1 MEETKKL
8 LGSVIISLKIVEEVQ
23 RDIKDIAGFKKKI
36 EEYLKQNITELLD
49 VILYG
54 AISLNASDIHIE
66 PEEKDA
72 RLRIRLDG
80 ILQDV
85 VFFDHETHRHLL
97 SRLKLTSKLKL
108 NITDKPQDGR
118 FTIGLPPT
126 NFRDDKPDKTKSN
139 AELNPKLVGGELIE
153 VRTSSLPAEYGE
165 SIVMRILNPKSL
177 VLLDKLGLRDDL
189 LKVFQ
194 KEIERPNG
202 MIIVTGPTG
211 SGKTTTLYAFLK
223 KIQNPEIKI
232 ITIEDPIEYHLKGV
246 SQTQVAPEKGYN
258 FADGLKSIVR
268 QDPDVILVGEIR
280 DEETAKIALQAAL
293 TGHLVLSTLHTNDA
307 AGTIPRLV
315 DLGAEASS
323 IAPAIKMAI
332 AQRLVRKI
340 CKKCSVFE
348 KPSATE
354 LSEIKKGL
362 KHLSRL
368 PEGNRGSSTAS
379 PSGPKIKIPDLDKI
393 KIAKIKEGGCQAC
406 NFTGYKG
413 RQGLFEAFLVDSE
426 MEKFILTNPPVSSI
440 RELAIKKGMVTM
452 YQSGLIDIALGI
464 TTFDEIQRV
473 VEEEENEVGSE

>member
-8 LGSVIISLKIVEEVQ
+8 LGSVTISPKIIEEVKTQ
-23 RDIKDIAGFKKKI
+23 VKDIEAFKNKI
-36 EEYLKQNITELLD
+36 KEYSTQNVTELLD

-54 AISLNASDIHIE
+54 AITLNTSDVHIE
-66 PEEKDA
+66 PQEEEA

-85 VFFDHETHRHLL
+85 VFFEHDAYHHLL
-97 SRLKLTSKLKL
+97 SRLKLLSKLKL
-108 NITDKPQDGR
+108 NIADKPQDGR
-118 FTIGLPPT
+118 FTIMVADL
-126 NFRDDKPDKTKSN
+126 
-139 AELNPKLVGGELIE
+139 LIE

-177 VLLDKLGLRDDL
+177 ISLEDLGLREDL
-189 LKVFQ
+189 YKTFQ
-194 KEIERPNG
+194 KEITKPNG

-232 ITIEDPIEYHLKGV
+232 ITIEDPIEYHLTGV
-246 SQTQVAPEKGYN
+246 SQTQVAPEKGYD
-258 FADGLKSIVR
+258 FSDGLRSIVR

-280 DEETAKIALQAAL
+280 DLETAKIALQASL

-315 DLGAEASS
+315 DLGVEPSSVASGL
-323 IAPAIKMAI
+323 KMAV
-332 AQRLVRKI
+332 AQRLLRKV
-340 CKKCSVFE
+340 CKECSTLA
-348 KPSATE
+348 KPSTSE
-354 LSEIKKGL
+354 LAELKKGL
-362 KHLSRL
+362 SKL
-368 PEGNRGSSTAS
+368 PKS
-379 PSGPKIKIPDLDKI
+379 IKIPDLDSI
-393 KIAKIKEGGCQAC
+393 KIPEIKKEGCQAC

-426 MEKFILTNPPVSSI
+426 MEKFILTNPPVSDI

-452 YQSGLIDIALGI
+452 YQSGLIDIAEGK
-464 TTFDEIQRV
+464 TTFDEVARV
-473 VEEEENEVGSE
+473 VEADEDQVTN